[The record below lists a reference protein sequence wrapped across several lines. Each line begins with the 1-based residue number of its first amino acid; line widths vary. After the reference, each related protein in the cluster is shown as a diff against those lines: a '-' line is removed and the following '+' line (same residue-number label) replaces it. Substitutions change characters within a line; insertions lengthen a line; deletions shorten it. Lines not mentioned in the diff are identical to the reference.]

1 MADTTDIESDI
12 ATSIDN
18 AIAIEADIATA
29 IATEVDIVGEIVV
42 VAIVEPR
49 VRFPAG
55 VSIVCLMHVSSG
67 TIPL

>member
-55 VSIVCLMHVSSG
+55 VYQEYVWCMSALVQV
-67 TIPL
+67 